1 MTERS
6 ELRLVH
12 GGRDLVETL
21 EHHLERAK
29 SGELEIVIVATV
41 DRAGLQKW
49 GWAYVDGTPVPWA
62 RMVAAIA
69 GVQHDLMTMGLD

>member
-1 MTERS
+1 MSERS

-12 GGRDLVETL
+12 GGLDLVETL
-21 EHHLERAK
+21 EHHLARAK
-29 SGELEIVIVATV
+29 AGELEIVIIATV
-41 DRAGLQKW
+41 DRESKQKW

-69 GVQHDLMTMGLD
+69 GVQHDLMTGLD